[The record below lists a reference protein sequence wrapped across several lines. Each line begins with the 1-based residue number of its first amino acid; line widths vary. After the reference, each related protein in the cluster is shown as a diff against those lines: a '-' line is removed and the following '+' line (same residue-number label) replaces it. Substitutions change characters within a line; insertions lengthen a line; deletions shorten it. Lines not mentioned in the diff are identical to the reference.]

1 MFKNARRFVFIQ
13 EQSGQFC
20 DDMVFCCKR
29 FVTMITFL
37 KGTLED
43 ALPTKVVVDVNDIG
57 YELLIPLSSFEK
69 LPGLGKPVAL
79 KTQLVVREDS
89 HTLYGFATEDERD
102 MFKLIQSVSG
112 IGPRIALN
120 VLSGMAVDSFKL
132 AIGTG
137 DVKRL
142 SSINGI
148 GKKTAER
155 IVLELKDKV
164 GCSHEDLPTALGQV
178 QGDFDKSIS
187 DTVAALETLGSKTVE
202 AQKAA
207 QAARAMLGPQAS
219 VEELV
224 RAALK
229 GGK

>member
-1 MFKNARRFVFIQ
+1 
-13 EQSGQFC
+13 
-20 DDMVFCCKR
+20 
-29 FVTMITFL
+29 MITFL
-37 KGTLED
+37 KGKLTD
-43 ALPTKVVVDVNDIG
+43 ALPTQVVIDVNGIG
-57 YELLIPLSSFEK
+57 YEVLIPLSSFEK
-69 LPGLGKPVAL
+69 LPELGQAVTL

-89 HTLYGFATEDERD
+89 QTLYGFATNDERELFR
-102 MFKLIQSVSG
+102 MIQGVSG
-112 IGPRIALN
+112 IGPRLALN
-120 VLSGMAVDSFKL
+120 VLSGMDVASFKG

-155 IVLELKDKV
+155 MVLELKDKLGLV
-164 GCSHEDLPTALGQV
+164 SGAAAAPLGQARAAH
-178 QGDFDKSIS
+178 DKPIA
-187 DTVAALETLGSKTVE
+187 DAAAALEALGTKPLE
-202 AQKAA
+202 ALKAA

>member
-1 MFKNARRFVFIQ
+1 
-13 EQSGQFC
+13 
-20 DDMVFCCKR
+20 
-29 FVTMITFL
+29 MITFL

-43 ALPTKVVVDVNDIG
+43 ALPTKVVVEVNGVG

-69 LPGLGKPVAL
+69 LPSIGQAVIL

-89 HTLYGFATEDERD
+89 QTLYGFATEDERD
-102 MFKLIQSVSG
+102 MFKMIQSVSG
-112 IGPRIALN
+112 IGPRLALN
-120 VLSGMAVDSFKL
+120 VLSGMAVDAFKL
-132 AIGTG
+132 AIVTG

-155 IVLELKDKV
+155 MVLELKDKV
-164 GCSHEDLPTALGQV
+164 DQLHGDLPTTLGKIS
-178 QGDFDKSIS
+178 GDLDKSIS
-187 DTVAALETLGSKTVE
+187 DTVAALEALGSKSAE

-207 QAARAMLGPQAS
+207 QAAKAMLGDQAS

>member
-1 MFKNARRFVFIQ
+1 
-13 EQSGQFC
+13 
-20 DDMVFCCKR
+20 
-29 FVTMITFL
+29 MITFL
-37 KGTLED
+37 KGNLTD
-43 ALPTKVVVDVNDIG
+43 ALPTQAVVEVNGIG

-69 LPGLGKPVAL
+69 LPALGQKVTL

-89 HTLYGFATEDERD
+89 QTLYGFATDAEREL
-102 MFKLIQSVSG
+102 FRLIQGVSG
-112 IGPRIALN
+112 IGPRLALN
-120 VLSGMAVDSFKL
+120 VLSGMDVAAFKG
-132 AIGTG
+132 AIASG

-142 SSINGI
+142 SSISGI

-155 IVLELKDKV
+155 MVLELKDKL
-164 GCSHEDLPTALGQV
+164 GPSTGTAGMLGQAALS
-178 QGDFDKSIS
+178 QDKTMA
-187 DTVAALETLGSKTVE
+187 DTEAALEALGTKPGE

-207 QAARAMLGPQAS
+207 QAAKAMLGPQAS

>member
-1 MFKNARRFVFIQ
+1 
-13 EQSGQFC
+13 
-20 DDMVFCCKR
+20 
-29 FVTMITFL
+29 MITFL
-37 KGTLED
+37 KGTLTD
-43 ALPTKVVVDVNDIG
+43 ALPTQVVVEVNGIG
-57 YELLIPLSSFEK
+57 YEVLIPLSSFEK
-69 LPGLGKPVAL
+69 LPALGQVVTL

-89 HTLYGFATEDERD
+89 QTLYGFATDDERGL
-102 MFKLIQSVSG
+102 FKMIQNVTG
-112 IGPRIALN
+112 IGPRLALN
-120 VLSGMAVDSFKL
+120 VLSGMDVASFKL
-132 AIGTG
+132 AVGTG

-155 IVLELKDKV
+155 MVLELKDKV
-164 GCSHEDLPTALGQV
+164 GSVDSDLPTALGQAPA
-178 QGDFDKSIS
+178 GSDRNIT
-187 DTVAALETLGSKTVE
+187 DTVAALEALGSKPAE

-207 QAARAMLGPQAS
+207 KAALAMLGPEAA

>member
-1 MFKNARRFVFIQ
+1 ME
-13 EQSGQFC
+13 EQSGQFYGY
-20 DDMVFCCKR
+20 MFFCSKR
-29 FVTMITFL
+29 FVSMITFL

-43 ALPTKVVVDVNDIG
+43 ALPTKVVVEVNGVG

-69 LPGLGKPVAL
+69 LPGLGKPVML

-89 HTLYGFATEDERD
+89 QTLYGFATEDERD
-102 MFKLIQSVSG
+102 MFKMIQNVSG
-112 IGPRIALN
+112 IGPRLALN
-120 VLSGMAVDSFKL
+120 VLSGMAVDLFKS
-132 AIGTG
+132 AIVTG

-155 IVLELKDKV
+155 MVLELKDKV
-164 GCSHEDLPTALGQV
+164 DHLHGDLPTALGQV
-178 QGDFDKSIS
+178 PNDLDKSIS
-187 DTVAALETLGSKTVE
+187 DTVAALEALGSKTAE

-207 QAARAMLGPQAS
+207 QAAKAMLGNQAS

>member
-1 MFKNARRFVFIQ
+1 MFK
-13 EQSGQFC
+13 
-20 DDMVFCCKR
+20 M
-29 FVTMITFL
+29 
-37 KGTLED
+37 
-43 ALPTKVVVDVNDIG
+43 
-57 YELLIPLSSFEK
+57 
-69 LPGLGKPVAL
+69 
-79 KTQLVVREDS
+79 
-89 HTLYGFATEDERD
+89 
-102 MFKLIQSVSG
+102 IQSVSG
-112 IGPRIALN
+112 IGPRLALN

-187 DTVAALETLGSKTVE
+187 DTVAALEALGSKTVE

>member
-1 MFKNARRFVFIQ
+1 
-13 EQSGQFC
+13 
-20 DDMVFCCKR
+20 
-29 FVTMITFL
+29 MITFL
-37 KGTLED
+37 KGKLTH
-43 ALPTKVVVDVNDIG
+43 ALPTQVVIDVNGIG
-57 YELLIPLSSFEK
+57 YEVLIPLSSFEK
-69 LPGLGKPVAL
+69 LPELGQAVTL

-89 HTLYGFATEDERD
+89 QTLYGFATNDERELFR
-102 MFKLIQSVSG
+102 MIQGVSG
-112 IGPRIALN
+112 IGPRLALN
-120 VLSGMAVDSFKL
+120 VLSGMDVVSFKG

-155 IVLELKDKV
+155 MVLELKDKLGLV
-164 GCSHEDLPTALGQV
+164 SGGAAAPLGQALAAH
-178 QGDFDKSIS
+178 DKPIA
-187 DTVAALETLGSKTVE
+187 DAAAALEALGTKPLE
-202 AQKAA
+202 ALKAA

>member
-1 MFKNARRFVFIQ
+1 
-13 EQSGQFC
+13 
-20 DDMVFCCKR
+20 
-29 FVTMITFL
+29 MITFL

-43 ALPTKVVVDVNDIG
+43 ALPTKVVVEVNGVG

-69 LPGLGKPVAL
+69 LPSIGQAVIL

-89 HTLYGFATEDERD
+89 QTLYGFATEDERD
-102 MFKLIQSVSG
+102 MFKMIQSVSG
-112 IGPRIALN
+112 IGPRLALN
-120 VLSGMAVDSFKL
+120 VLSGMAVDAFKL
-132 AIGTG
+132 AVGTS

-155 IVLELKDKV
+155 MVLELKDKV
-164 GCSHEDLPTALGQV
+164 DQLHGDLPTTLGKV
-178 QGDFDKSIS
+178 SGDLDKSIS
-187 DTVAALETLGSKTVE
+187 DTVAALEALGSKSAE

-207 QAARAMLGPQAS
+207 QAAKAMLGDQAS

>member
-1 MFKNARRFVFIQ
+1 
-13 EQSGQFC
+13 
-20 DDMVFCCKR
+20 
-29 FVTMITFL
+29 MITFL
-37 KGTLED
+37 KGNLTD
-43 ALPTKVVVDVNDIG
+43 ALPTQAVVEVNGIG

-69 LPGLGKPVAL
+69 LPPLGQKVTL

-89 HTLYGFATEDERD
+89 QTLYGFATDAEREL
-102 MFKLIQSVSG
+102 FRLIQGVSG
-112 IGPRIALN
+112 IGPRLALN
-120 VLSGMAVDSFKL
+120 VLSGMDVAAFKG
-132 AIGTG
+132 AIASG

-142 SSINGI
+142 SSISGI

-155 IVLELKDKV
+155 MVLELKDKL
-164 GCSHEDLPTALGQV
+164 GPSTGTAGMLGQAALS
-178 QGDFDKSIS
+178 QDKTMA
-187 DTVAALETLGSKTVE
+187 DTEAALEALGTKSGE

-207 QAARAMLGPQAS
+207 QAARAMLGPQAT

>member
-1 MFKNARRFVFIQ
+1 
-13 EQSGQFC
+13 
-20 DDMVFCCKR
+20 
-29 FVTMITFL
+29 MITFL
-37 KGTLED
+37 KGNLTD
-43 ALPTKVVVDVNDIG
+43 ALPTQAVVEVNGIG

-69 LPGLGKPVAL
+69 LPPLGQKVTL

-89 HTLYGFATEDERD
+89 QTLYGFATDAEREL
-102 MFKLIQSVSG
+102 FRLIQGVSG
-112 IGPRIALN
+112 IGPRLALN
-120 VLSGMAVDSFKL
+120 VLSGMDVAAFKG
-132 AIGTG
+132 AIASG

-142 SSINGI
+142 SSISGI

-155 IVLELKDKV
+155 MVLELKDKL
-164 GCSHEDLPTALGQV
+164 GPSTGTAGMLGQAALSEDKTMADTEAALQALGTKP
-178 QGDFDKSIS
+178 G
-187 DTVAALETLGSKTVE
+187 E

-207 QAARAMLGPQAS
+207 QAARAMLGPQAT

>member
-1 MFKNARRFVFIQ
+1 
-13 EQSGQFC
+13 
-20 DDMVFCCKR
+20 
-29 FVTMITFL
+29 MITFL
-37 KGTLED
+37 KGNLTD
-43 ALPTKVVVDVNDIG
+43 ALPTQAVVEVNGIG

-69 LPGLGKPVAL
+69 LPALGQKVTL

-89 HTLYGFATEDERD
+89 QTLYGFATDAEREL
-102 MFKLIQSVSG
+102 FRLIQGVSG
-112 IGPRIALN
+112 IGPRLALN
-120 VLSGMAVDSFKL
+120 VLSGMDVAAFKG
-132 AIGTG
+132 AIASG

-155 IVLELKDKV
+155 MVLELKDKL
-164 GCSHEDLPTALGQV
+164 GPSTGTAGMLGQAALS
-178 QGDFDKSIS
+178 QDKTMA
-187 DTVAALETLGSKTVE
+187 DTEAALEALGTKPGE

-207 QAARAMLGPQAS
+207 QAALAMLGPQAT

>member
-1 MFKNARRFVFIQ
+1 
-13 EQSGQFC
+13 
-20 DDMVFCCKR
+20 
-29 FVTMITFL
+29 VTLCRPVRGAGMITFL
-37 KGTLED
+37 KGKLTD
-43 ALPTKVVVDVNDIG
+43 ALPTQVVIDVNGIG
-57 YELLIPLSSFEK
+57 YEVLIPLSSFEK
-69 LPGLGKPVAL
+69 LPELGQAVTL

-89 HTLYGFATEDERD
+89 QTLYGFATNDERELFR
-102 MFKLIQSVSG
+102 MIQGVSG
-112 IGPRIALN
+112 IGPRLALN
-120 VLSGMAVDSFKL
+120 VLSGMDVVSFKG

-155 IVLELKDKV
+155 MVLELKDKLGLV
-164 GCSHEDLPTALGQV
+164 SGAAAAPLGQALAAH
-178 QGDFDKSIS
+178 DKPIA
-187 DTVAALETLGSKTVE
+187 DAAAALEALGTKPLE
-202 AQKAA
+202 ALKAA

>member
-1 MFKNARRFVFIQ
+1 
-13 EQSGQFC
+13 
-20 DDMVFCCKR
+20 
-29 FVTMITFL
+29 MITFL
-37 KGTLED
+37 KGNLTD
-43 ALPTKVVVDVNDIG
+43 ALPTQAVVEVNGIG

-69 LPGLGKPVAL
+69 LPPLGQKVTL

-89 HTLYGFATEDERD
+89 QTLYGFATDAEREL
-102 MFKLIQSVSG
+102 FRLIQGVSG
-112 IGPRIALN
+112 IGPRLALN
-120 VLSGMAVDSFKL
+120 VLSGMDVAAFKG
-132 AIGTG
+132 AIASG

-142 SSINGI
+142 SSISGI

-155 IVLELKDKV
+155 MVLELKDKL
-164 GCSHEDLPTALGQV
+164 GPSTGTAGMLGQAALS
-178 QGDFDKSIS
+178 QDKTMV
-187 DTVAALETLGSKTVE
+187 DTEAALEALGTKSGE

-207 QAARAMLGPQAS
+207 QAARAMLGPQAT

>member
-1 MFKNARRFVFIQ
+1 ME

-20 DDMVFCCKR
+20 GYMFFCSKR
-29 FVTMITFL
+29 FVSMITFL

-43 ALPTKVVVDVNDIG
+43 ALPTKVVVEVNGVG

-69 LPGLGKPVAL
+69 LPGLGKPVML

-89 HTLYGFATEDERD
+89 QTLYGFATEDERD
-102 MFKLIQSVSG
+102 MFKMIQNVSG
-112 IGPRIALN
+112 IGPRLALN
-120 VLSGMAVDSFKL
+120 VLSGMAVDLFKS
-132 AIGTG
+132 AIVTG

-155 IVLELKDKV
+155 MVLELKDKV
-164 GCSHEDLPTALGQV
+164 DHLHGDLPTALGQV
-178 QGDFDKSIS
+178 PNDLDKSIS
-187 DTVAALETLGSKTVE
+187 DTVAALEALGSKTAE

-207 QAARAMLGPQAS
+207 QAAKAMLGNQAS

>member
-1 MFKNARRFVFIQ
+1 
-13 EQSGQFC
+13 
-20 DDMVFCCKR
+20 
-29 FVTMITFL
+29 MITFL

-43 ALPTKVVVDVNDIG
+43 ALPTKVVVEVNGVG
-57 YELLIPLSSFEK
+57 YELLIPLSSFER
-69 LPGLGKPVAL
+69 LPSLGKPVML

-89 HTLYGFATEDERD
+89 QTLYGFATEDERD
-102 MFKLIQSVSG
+102 MFKMIQNVSG
-112 IGPRIALN
+112 IGPRLALN
-120 VLSGMAVDSFKL
+120 VLSGMAVDLFKS
-132 AIGTG
+132 AIVTG

-155 IVLELKDKV
+155 MVLELKDKV
-164 GCSHEDLPTALGQV
+164 DHLHGDLPTALGQAPN
-178 QGDFDKSIS
+178 DLDKSIS
-187 DTVAALETLGSKTVE
+187 DTVAALEALGSKTAE

-207 QAARAMLGPQAS
+207 QAAKAMLGNQAS